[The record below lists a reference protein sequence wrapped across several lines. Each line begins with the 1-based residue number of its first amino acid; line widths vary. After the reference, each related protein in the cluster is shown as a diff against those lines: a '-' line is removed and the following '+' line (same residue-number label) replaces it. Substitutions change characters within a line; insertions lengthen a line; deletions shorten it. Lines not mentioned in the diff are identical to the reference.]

1 MAAQTLL
8 PERWIIVNDGSTDKT
23 ADIAADYAQRFPW
36 IQVVHRSPRLDRH
49 FGAKVHA
56 FNAGLERLGSLDFDV
71 IGNLDADIS
80 FDPEY
85 LSFLMRQFSEDPKLG
100 VAGTPFVEDGGYDT
114 ARDSFE
120 GENHVAGVSAFSA
133 PLFRGSRWLHP
144 KPGEGVDWIAVTT
157 ARMKGWKTR
166 SFPEKRFHHYR
177 TLGTAGRSR
186 VAASF
191 SYGEKDYY
199 LGGSPLWQLFRVAY
213 RSTKQPLDGAA
224 LLTGYCWAAA
234 RRMRRPVS
242 RELMRFHRR
251 EQMKS
256 CVSLACWKFRKI
268 SSFYAEMG
276 QQEAVRINESG
287 DERDPNPERLQGYT
301 TRRRR
306 FSRVPTSLIGW
317 RATVNIVGLPVS
329 SLGRSV
335 EQRHCNTAMGY
346 RDGSRRSHDFLRSVP
361 ADRTTVISSPYS
373 ISNCGRS
380 LRDGLRL
387 PLRGDRRFLAAR
399 KRGSFSN
406 RAQKVALP

>member
-1 MAAQTLL
+1 MKYVLITPAHNEERFIPKTLESMAAQTLL

-56 FNAGLERLGSLDFDV
+56 FNAGLERVGALDFDV

-85 LSFLMRQFSEDPKLG
+85 LSFLMRKFSEDPKLG
-100 VAGTPFVEDGGYDT
+100 VAGTPFTEDGGYDT

-120 GENHVAGVSAFSA
+120 GENHVAGGCQ
-133 PLFRGSRWLHP
+133 LFRRRCFEEVGGYIP
-144 KPGEGVDWIAVTT
+144 NPGGGVDWIAVTT

-186 VAASF
+186 TAASF

-213 RSTKQPLDGAA
+213 RATKQPLDGAA
-224 LLTGYCWAAA
+224 LLSGYCWAAA

-251 EQMKS
+251 EQMKKLRNIFS
-256 CVSLACWKFRKI
+256 TLLKFRKI
-268 SSFYAEMG
+268 NNFYAEIG
-276 QQEAVRINESG
+276 RQEA
-287 DERDPNPERLQGYT
+287 P
-301 TRRRR
+301 
-306 FSRVPTSLIGW
+306 
-317 RATVNIVGLPVS
+317 
-329 SLGRSV
+329 
-335 EQRHCNTAMGY
+335 
-346 RDGSRRSHDFLRSVP
+346 
-361 ADRTTVISSPYS
+361 
-373 ISNCGRS
+373 
-380 LRDGLRL
+380 
-387 PLRGDRRFLAAR
+387 
-399 KRGSFSN
+399 
-406 RAQKVALP
+406 